1 MIDQRVSEGM
11 KVNLFGKP
19 AYTTTIPAQ
28 IIKKYE
34 CEIIP
39 VYIERLDGIKFNL
52 SIKKPLK
59 FNKNSS
65 VSHIT
70 LELNK
75 LLEEMIL
82 KNPSQWILTHNRW
95 K

>member
-52 SIKKPLK
+52 SIKSL
-59 FNKNSS
+59 
-65 VSHIT
+65 
-70 LELNK
+70 
-75 LLEEMIL
+75 
-82 KNPSQWILTHNRW
+82 
-95 K
+95 